1 MRFLTPRRDE
11 ETFWF
16 ESQIATS
23 HTTYHNDNDTI
34 GTVMRMMII
43 TCCSVVA
50 LAGLVV
56 TILFAVRLH
65 GRGIW
70 LVLLIGLGSF
80 CAISCCVAYCISV
93 EVKMRRL
100 AKQKNSFLVM

>member
-1 MRFLTPRRDE
+1 M
-11 ETFWF
+11 
-16 ESQIATS
+16 SNNNQIQVAS
-23 HTTYHNDNDTI
+23 YHNDNDTI